1 MKRQGTYGFTFDS
14 KAEEWAAWAWG
25 CIQHNPPKTIDDSN
39 RMWRMMTN
47 YEFDAL
53 EDSADLTRASIIAQ
67 YAQNAR
73 HSPAQQQN
81 GCEIGVTTTRPR
93 NRVLWPLAAGGAV
106 CVTVALVLASQA
118 GWL

>member
-14 KAEEWAAWAWG
+14 KAEEWAAWAMS
-25 CIQHNPPKTIDDSN
+25 CLEHNAPETWKG
-39 RMWRMMTN
+39 RR
-47 YEFDAL
+47 
-53 EDSADLTRASIIAQ
+53 DLARFANDMLDIHDGI
-67 YAQNAR
+67 AQNAR

-81 GCEIGVTTTRPR
+81 GCEIGEGSGRPC
-93 NRVLWPLAAGGAV
+93 NRVLWPLAAAGAV

>member
-14 KAEEWAAWAWG
+14 KAEEWAAWAWS
-25 CIQHNPPKTIDDSN
+25 CVEHHPMTYTDRY
-39 RMWRMMTN
+39 RMKRTAAD
-47 YEFDAL
+47 YLADASRL
-53 EDSADLTRASIIAQ
+53 SAQRAAE
-67 YAQNAR
+67 YAQKSR

-93 NRVLWPLAAGGAV
+93 NRVLWPLAAAGAV
-106 CVTVALVLASQA
+106 CVTVAVVLASQA